1 VVDVNA
7 TSTATAKNEVTIE
20 DVRSN
25 YNLQAGMVLHGQG
38 IAVKDSTFSYNT
50 AGISLYGVDYP
61 AMVQFEGTVSC
72 HHNNM
77 QGIMSGSFGGI
88 PMAVNVEGVLNT
100 YLNTFQGLAVLFS
113 GLDFNVEKDGSFNSC
128 QNGADILIVDGAA
141 NFSDA
146 GTDGYTCD
154 SEDIPECMPCPQ
166 CN

>member
-1 VVDVNA
+1 MKAYGNHDGIVVDVNA

-72 HHNNM
+72 HHNAM
-77 QGIMSGSFGGI
+77 QGIMSGSFVGI

-100 YLNTFQGLAVLFS
+100 YLNTFQGLAVIFLGWIS
-113 GLDFNVEKDGSFNSC
+113 
-128 QNGADILIVDGAA
+128 
-141 NFSDA
+141 
-146 GTDGYTCD
+146 
-154 SEDIPECMPCPQ
+154 M
-166 CN
+166 

>member
-1 VVDVNA
+1 MVDVNA
-7 TSTATAKNEVTIE
+7 TSTAKNEVTIV

-25 YNLQAGMVLHGQG
+25 YNLQAGLVLRGQG
-38 IAVKDSTFSYNT
+38 ITVKDSTSSYNT
-50 AGISLYGVDYP
+50 AGISLFGVDYP
-61 AMVQFEGTVSC
+61 AMVQFEGIVSC
-72 HHNNM
+72 HHNAM
-77 QGIMSGSFGGI
+77 KGIMSGSFGGI

-100 YLNTFQGLAVLFS
+100 YLNTFQGLAVFFS
-113 GLDFNVEKDGSFNSC
+113 ELDFNVEKDGSFNSC

-141 NFSDA
+141 NFSDT